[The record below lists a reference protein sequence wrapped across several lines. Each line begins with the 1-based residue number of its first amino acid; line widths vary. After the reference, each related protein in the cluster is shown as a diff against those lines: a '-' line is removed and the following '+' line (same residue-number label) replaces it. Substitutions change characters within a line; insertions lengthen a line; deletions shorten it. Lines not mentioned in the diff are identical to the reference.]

1 MSELKMFDFVMIV
14 MIWELILFLSLV
26 IMNACLRGLCEILSR
41 APGLD
46 LMTALIVV
54 LPWVAGI
61 IFKNWL
67 GLGLSVLGQALALT
81 VFAVSH
87 TFYHQLR
94 FKNQGS
100 RIRKTLSHVV
110 GPIRFI
116 CGVSSTALAIP
127 CFLVLR
133 VGQLTVYP
141 LLGFFL
147 KFPPYKQGEWIR
159 ISRQKFEGLVGLD
172 LMACLYCEWA
182 AGVYALGGEM
192 VRNNESFWCPIRFY
206 NQKHCENCKIDFPDL
221 KEWIPIDGSMA
232 EVESLLK
239 KKYPKDTKGFNSW
252 YGHSDRKD

>member
-1 MSELKMFDFVMIV
+1 
-14 MIWELILFLSLV
+14 
-26 IMNACLRGLCEILSR
+26 
-41 APGLD
+41 
-46 LMTALIVV
+46 
-54 LPWVAGI
+54 
-61 IFKNWL
+61 
-67 GLGLSVLGQALALT
+67 
-81 VFAVSH
+81 
-87 TFYHQLR
+87 
-94 FKNQGS
+94 
-100 RIRKTLSHVV
+100 
-110 GPIRFI
+110 
-116 CGVSSTALAIP
+116 
-127 CFLVLR
+127 
-133 VGQLTVYP
+133 